1 MASKN
6 KGGRTD
12 RKVAG
17 KDLKA
22 KRLEKQA
29 KRDAA
34 KAGNKSVDK
43 TFSH

>member
-6 KGGRTD
+6 KGGRSD
-12 RKVAG
+12 RKVAA

-22 KRLEKQA
+22 KRLDKQA
-29 KRDAA
+29 KRESG